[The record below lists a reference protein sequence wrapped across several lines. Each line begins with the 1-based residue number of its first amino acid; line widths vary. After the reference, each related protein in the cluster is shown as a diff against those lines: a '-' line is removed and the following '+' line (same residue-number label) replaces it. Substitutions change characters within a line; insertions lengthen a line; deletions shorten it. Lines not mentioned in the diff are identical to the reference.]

1 MISASTLAACAAS
14 IFFLF
19 SNIHTPPPVSAEE
32 VVGSMEELIAV
43 LDSGDDLRVIYE
55 ETAEEVA
62 PDWYE
67 DLDQWPAGDGNLPG
81 G

>member
-1 MISASTLAACAAS
+1 MISASTLAACAAF

-43 LDSGDDLRVIYE
+43 LDSGDDLREMYE
-55 ETAEEVA
+55 ETAEEAA

-67 DLDQWPAGDGNLPG
+67 DLDQWPAGDGNFPRR
-81 G
+81 